1 MTGRGKPGGS
11 ATPVAPTSST
21 PPSKPTGMSLAAALE
36 KRMQSTSQRSTR
48 VTHAHLPSTAGEHSL
63 SGWVVT
69 VLAGA
74 ANAAHPAIH
83 AVGVQSDRV
92 HILGDDGTIRAVS
105 DRCNV
110 VLNIIS
116 VVMDN
121 SRRYHVP
128 HHITITNLHGGVNQ
142 QFNPAVGANLAT
154 SPRSVVVLTAPP
166 NMVPSLRVP
175 INFLTP
181 LHAVFN
187 ENLIVIPP
195 RLPAAAADP
204 ALPAIAEDAGAVGAT
219 AGAAAAADAAP
230 AAIAGAMLQPPAG
243 DDDGDLQLED
253 VPIFYAGLLNAL
265 VRRPSV
271 TAQIVLSLRTPTS
284 RRAILNKLR
293 EPTAGRR
300 ALFLMAAQNRGSAT
314 PVAPTSSTPPSKPT
328 GMSLAAALEKRMQS
342 TSQRSTRVT
351 HAHLPSTAGEHSLS
365 GWVVTVLA
373 GAANAAHP
381 AIHAVGVQSDRVH
394 ILGDDGTIRAVSD
407 RCNVVLNV
415 ISVVMDN
422 SRRYHVP
429 HHITITNLHGGVN
442 QQFNPAVGANLAT
455 SPRSVVVLT
464 APPNTV
470 PSLRVPINF
479 LTPLHAVFNENLI
492 VIPPRLPAA
501 AADPAL
507 PAIAEDAGAAGATAG
522 AAAAA
527 DAAPATIAG
536 AMLQPPAGDDDGDL
550 QLEDVPIFYAGLLN
564 ALVRRPS
571 VTVQI
576 VLSLRTP
583 TSRRAILNKLREP
596 TAGRRALFLMAAQN
610 RGEEIT
616 ATMETGIMGVTPD
629 TPLLI
634 HILVELL
641 VHDQNM
647 LTLNSN
653 IDQAAFTSHAPV
665 YGAFMPVVLDNNN
678 LIGYLLSAALAAYDG
693 TLVTMPPD
701 VARVVYGAQLDAV
714 LAWAAQSAG
723 YEPQHARIGRWTIAG
738 ATVQAQLP

>member
-1 MTGRGKPGGS
+1 MPTPVHSIWAATASTHPSFTAHTCTAFVEPTYAAYTNIITMTGRGKPGSS
-11 ATPVAPTSST
+11 ATPA
-21 PPSKPTGMSLAAALE
+21 
-36 KRMQSTSQRSTR
+36 
-48 VTHAHLPSTAGEHSL
+48 
-63 SGWVVT
+63 
-69 VLAGA
+69 
-74 ANAAHPAIH
+74 
-83 AVGVQSDRV
+83 
-92 HILGDDGTIRAVS
+92 
-105 DRCNV
+105 
-110 VLNIIS
+110 
-116 VVMDN
+116 
-121 SRRYHVP
+121 
-128 HHITITNLHGGVNQ
+128 
-142 QFNPAVGANLAT
+142 
-154 SPRSVVVLTAPP
+154 
-166 NMVPSLRVP
+166 
-175 INFLTP
+175 
-181 LHAVFN
+181 
-187 ENLIVIPP
+187 
-195 RLPAAAADP
+195 
-204 ALPAIAEDAGAVGAT
+204 
-219 AGAAAAADAAP
+219 
-230 AAIAGAMLQPPAG
+230 
-243 DDDGDLQLED
+243 
-253 VPIFYAGLLNAL
+253 
-265 VRRPSV
+265 
-271 TAQIVLSLRTPTS
+271 
-284 RRAILNKLR
+284 
-293 EPTAGRR
+293 
-300 ALFLMAAQNRGSAT
+300 
-314 PVAPTSSTPPSKPT
+314 APTSSTPPSKPT

-415 ISVVMDN
+415 ISVVMADN
-422 SRRYHVP
+422 SHRYHVP

-442 QQFNPAVGANLAT
+442 QQFNPG
-455 SPRSVVVLT
+455 SRRKS
-464 APPNTV
+464 
-470 PSLRVPINF
+470 
-479 LTPLHAVFNENLI
+479 
-492 VIPPRLPAA
+492 
-501 AADPAL
+501 
-507 PAIAEDAGAAGATAG
+507 
-522 AAAAA
+522 
-527 DAAPATIAG
+527 
-536 AMLQPPAGDDDGDL
+536 GDL
-550 QLEDVPIFYAGLLN
+550 TSFGGGTHCTSQHGLLN

-714 LAWAAQSAG
+714 LAWAAQPAP
-723 YEPQHARIGRWTIAG
+723 YEPQHARISRWTIAG